1 MPTYILHSTIYLY
14 VGTSNGET
22 NLFGFSRGSRRIP
35 KIVTIGELRKAG
47 IPSDGQA
54 GQRSKEDL
62 EGVR

>member
-1 MPTYILHSTIYLY
+1 M
-14 VGTSNGET
+14 GTSDGET

-47 IPSDGQA
+47 IPSDGQT
-54 GQRSKEDL
+54 GQRSKD